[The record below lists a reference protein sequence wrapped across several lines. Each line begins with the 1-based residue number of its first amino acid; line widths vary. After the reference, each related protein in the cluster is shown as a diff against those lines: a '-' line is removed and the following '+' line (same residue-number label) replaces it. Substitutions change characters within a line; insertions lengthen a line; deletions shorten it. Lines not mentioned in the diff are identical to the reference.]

1 MHPILLKP
9 FGFAIHSYGFMLMVG
24 FILAIY
30 VTTKR
35 ARLAGIKPEFI
46 TDMAIWAI
54 IVGVIGARAAYILEW
69 KPLEEQKMFDG
80 GWRVFDV
87 TDGNMSWLGVLAGLA
102 LAAGVT
108 LLHNRFSR
116 KKIVLRDKAGIR
128 RSTVIAI
135 AAIAILAALI
145 CARAWA
151 LGFWKYETEANGE
164 TVIHRLHQQYNL
176 KYFDIRAGG
185 ITFFG
190 GFLPAATVVIL
201 LTLRRGYNVLKTTDI
216 IMPSVMLGLSFGR
229 IGCFLNGCCWGTIC
243 EHGFLSNLA
252 VRFPKLEEGGKLI
265 GSLPFDSHL
274 NNHLVERLVGEQTSL
289 PVVPTQIL
297 ESFFAFGLFL
307 FLSWYLSRKRRHGE
321 VMALCFA
328 LYAAGRFVLEFWR
341 ADNKTDWFGLTF
353 SQNISVAV
361 FALAAGF
368 FLFLRLKKEQA
379 SPEQASPEQA
389 SPERQMSDA
398 G

>member
-69 KPLEEQKMFDG
+69 KPLEKAEQFDG
-80 GWRVFDV
+80 GWKVFDI
-87 TDGNMSWLGVLAGLA
+87 TDGNMAWIGALAGLA
-102 LAAGVT
+102 LVAGVV

-116 KKIVLRDKAGIR
+116 RKIVLSDEAGTR
-128 RSTVIAI
+128 RGTVIAI
-135 AAIAILAALI
+135 AAIAVLAALI
-145 CARAWA
+145 CARAWS
-151 LGFWKYETEANGE
+151 LGFWKYEIEANGE
-164 TVIHRLHQQYNL
+164 TVIHHLYQNYNL
-176 KYFDIRAGG
+176 KYFAIGTGG

-190 GFLPAATVVIL
+190 GFLPAAAVIIL
-201 LTLRRGYNVLKTTDI
+201 LTLRRRYSVLKTADV

-229 IGCFLNGCCWGTIC
+229 IGCFLNGCCWGKIC

-252 VRFPKLEEGGKLI
+252 VRFPKLEEGGKLV

-274 NNHLVERLVGEQTSL
+274 NNHLVKRLVGEQTSL

-307 FLSWYLSRKRRHGE
+307 FLSWCLNSKRRHGE
-321 VMALCFA
+321 VMALGFA
-328 LYAAGRFVLEFWR
+328 LYSAGRFVLEFWR
-341 ADNKTDWFGLTF
+341 ADNTPDWFGLTF

-361 FALAAGF
+361 FALAAA
-368 FLFLRLKKEQA
+368 FLVFLRLKKEQA
-379 SPEQASPEQA
+379 SPEK
-389 SPERQMSDA
+389 QMSDA